1 VPLCRAWF
9 TADLGGTGRR
19 LRHGAMRHA
28 VAVSIARPHVLII
41 EDEAGV
47 RQALE
52 RGLTRGGFDTTAV
65 SIGREALCVNH
76 HDIALVDLG
85 LPDGDGV
92 ELCRELRARHP
103 ERPII
108 VVTGRNDELDVVD
121 ALDAGADDYVTKPF
135 SLAVLTLRMRRHL
148 DRSSSVVEVGSLRLD
163 CRARLA
169 TLAGEPLDLTA
180 REFDLLS
187 VLALRAGD
195 AVDKKELMATV
206 WDAHW
211 SKSTHTLPVH
221 ISSLRTKLIGAGSG
235 SPTIASVPGIGYR
248 LEAAPSNR

>member
-1 VPLCRAWF
+1 
-9 TADLGGTGRR
+9 
-19 LRHGAMRHA
+19 MRHA
-28 VAVSIARPHVLII
+28 VAVSIARPHVLIV
-41 EDEAGV
+41 EDDDGV
-47 RQALE
+47 RHALE
-52 RGLTRGGFDTTAV
+52 RGLIRGGFDTTAV
-65 SIGREALCVNH
+65 SVGGEALGVDD

-85 LPDGDGV
+85 LPDRDGV
-92 ELCRELRARHP
+92 ELCRELRSRHP

-135 SLAVLTLRMRRHL
+135 SLAVLTVRMRRHL
-148 DRSSSVVEVGSLRLD
+148 DRSSAVTEIGSLRVD

-169 TLAGEPLDLTA
+169 TMDGERLGLTA

-187 VLALRAGD
+187 VLALRAGET
-195 AVDKKELMATV
+195 VDKKELMATV

-221 ISSLRTKLIGAGSG
+221 ISSLRSKLVGAGSG
-235 SPTIASVPGIGYR
+235 SPTITAVPGLGYR

>member
-1 VPLCRAWF
+1 
-9 TADLGGTGRR
+9 
-19 LRHGAMRHA
+19 MRHA
-28 VAVSIARPHVLII
+28 VAVLIARPHVLII
-41 EDEAGV
+41 EDEDGV

-52 RGLTRGGFDTTAV
+52 RGLSRGGFATTAV
-65 SIGREALCVNH
+65 SVAGEALRVDD

-85 LPDGDGV
+85 LPDRDGV
-92 ELCRELRARHP
+92 DLCRELRSRHP

-135 SLAVLTLRMRRHL
+135 SLAVLTVRMRRHL
-148 DRSSSVVEVGSLRLD
+148 DRSSAVTEVGSLRVD

-169 TLAGEPLDLTA
+169 TMDAEPLCLTA

-187 VLALRAGD
+187 VLALHAGET
-195 AVDKKELMATV
+195 VGKKELMATV

-221 ISSLRTKLIGAGSG
+221 ISSLRSKLVGDGGG
-235 SPTIASVPGIGYR
+235 SPTITAVPGLGYR

>member
-1 VPLCRAWF
+1 
-9 TADLGGTGRR
+9 
-19 LRHGAMRHA
+19 

-41 EDEAGV
+41 EDEDGV

-52 RGLTRGGFDTTAV
+52 RGLTRGGFDTTGV
-65 SIGREALCVNH
+65 SVGGEALRVDH

-92 ELCRELRARHP
+92 ELCRELRSRHP

-108 VVTGRNDELDVVD
+108 VVTGRHDELDVVD

-135 SLAVLTLRMRRHL
+135 SLAVLTVRMRRHL
-148 DRSSSVVEVGSLRLD
+148 DRSSAVTEVGSLRLD
-163 CRARLA
+163 CRARVV
-169 TLAGEPLDLTA
+169 TMAGEPLDLTA

-187 VLALRAGD
+187 VLAQRAGET
-195 AVDKKELMATV
+195 VDKKELMATV

-211 SKSTHTLPVH
+211 SKSTHTLAVH
-221 ISSLRTKLIGAGSG
+221 VSSLRTKLVDAGGDSLAI
-235 SPTIASVPGIGYR
+235 TAVPGLGYR